1 MALTQGIVCSV
12 DAATHTACV
21 ALEGAG
27 GVLQDVAVL
36 RSVPASELA
45 PGDRVLVAL
54 GVDVGAVILGA
65 F

>member
-1 MALTQGIVCSV
+1 MAFTQGIVCSV

-21 ALEGAG
+21 SIEGAG
-27 GVLQDVAVL
+27 GVLEDVPVL
-36 RSVPASELA
+36 LSLPASDLA

-54 GVDVGAVILGA
+54 GVDLGAVVLGA